1 MSDGVI
7 GGWGYFIDFN
17 WGFAHSI
24 EMGFVGEMGGHLK
37 IKDIDAL
44 CLLLRDFHIFN

>member
-37 IKDIDAL
+37 IKDAL
-44 CLLLRDFHIFN
+44 CVLLRDFHIFN